1 MKMNEKIIFAALF
14 SALAF
19 CACQSDLETTYNAQ
33 ETRIDSYISS
43 NRVVG
48 EDTLRVVY
56 NGGSNRLVVTEGQGE
71 ELSASG
77 TVSFYYAGYVFN
89 GSLSNSSLFA
99 TNHED
104 TAAAANWNLEGQDFT
119 PVTINMAE
127 TKKTLLQGLANGLI
141 GMKGGEEAEILF
153 SGKYGFGN
161 KAYGNI
167 PAKSAL
173 AYKIWV
179 VAVSNE

>member
-1 MKMNEKIIFAALF
+1 MNNKIISAVLVSACALY
-14 SALAF
+14 
-19 CACQSDLETTYNAQ
+19 ACQSELETVYNNQ
-33 ETRIDSYISS
+33 ESRIDSYISS
-43 NRVVG
+43 HSVVG
-48 EDTLRVVY
+48 EDTLRVVH
-56 NGGSNRLVVTEGQGE
+56 NSGSNRLVITEGQGE

-77 TVSFYYAGYVFN
+77 TVSFYYAGYVFS
-89 GSLSNSSLFA
+89 GSLSNANLFA

-104 TAAAANWNLEGQDFT
+104 TAAAANWSLEGQDFT

-141 GMKGGEEAEILF
+141 GVKGGEEAEILF